1 MAAVK
6 IPKGGGGVNKAIGRG
21 APCWKIPSSK
31 QLLNDESE
39 HNIVRVIKKDNP
51 IFYENASSVATI
63 DTTFYL
69 EMETSFHF
77 CTFMY
82 NEHNYIIAGK

>member
-39 HNIVRVIKKDNP
+39 HNIVHVIKKDNP
-51 IFYENASSVATI
+51 IFYENASSVATT
-63 DTTFYL
+63 DTTVFY
-69 EMETSFHF
+69 SFHF